1 MRIYC
6 AGPEVFLPDPIAAAA
21 RRKELCAQYGFEGVV
36 PVDAEINLAGL
47 SPAQAAMRIG
57 QHDEEMIRS
66 CFAIIANITP
76 FRGPS
81 ADVGTAYEMG
91 FGRALGLIVSAYSN
105 VSEPFTARTMRSLT
119 TLAARSAD
127 GRLRD
132 GDGMM
137 IEEWGIADN
146 LMLESGIAASGG
158 CLILEDVPQEV
169 RYTDLRGFERCL
181 ARLRES
187 VRKRT
192 KSQWAGNDSSL

>member
-6 AGPEVFLPDPIAAAA
+6 AGPEVFLPDAIAAANG
-21 RRKELCAQYGFEGVV
+21 KKTLCAEYGFEAVV
-36 PVDAEINLAGL
+36 PVEAEVDLAGL

-91 FGRALGLIVSAYSN
+91 FGRALGLI
-105 VSEPFTARTMRSLT
+105 
-119 TLAARSAD
+119 
-127 GRLRD
+127 
-132 GDGMM
+132 
-137 IEEWGIADN
+137 
-146 LMLESGIAASGG
+146 
-158 CLILEDVPQEV
+158 
-169 RYTDLRGFERCL
+169 ERCL

-187 VRKRT
+187 IQK
-192 KSQWAGNDSSL
+192 

>member
-6 AGPEVFLPDPIAAAA
+6 AGPEVFLPDPIAAAD
-21 RRKELCAQYGFEGVV
+21 RKKKLCARYGFEGVV
-36 PVDAEINLAGL
+36 PVDAEIDLAGL
-47 SPAQAAMRIG
+47 SPVQAAMRIG
-57 QHDEEMIRS
+57 QYDEEMIRG

-91 FGRALGLIVSAYSN
+91 FGRALGLIVLAYSN
-105 VSEPFTARTMRSLT
+105 VSQSFTERTMRSLKVPAVR
-119 TLAARSAD
+119 AAD
-127 GRLRD
+127 NRLRD
-132 GDGMM
+132 ADGML

-158 CLILEDVPQEV
+158 CLILEDVPPEV

-181 ARLRES
+181 ARLRET
-187 VRKRT
+187 VRK
-192 KSQWAGNDSSL
+192 